1 MRRKNA
7 FTLVEVLIT
16 VVIIGILASLS
27 FYFYKQAV
35 DKAKANEAIV
45 NVKTISDAEKTKRA
59 EIDKYLAANN
69 IEEIN
74 KQLELEI
81 APKYYEYRVAGVT
94 DDNFIVIA
102 KRIGEDIKTSKLPSE
117 LLVIAMDKAG
127 VMQTGYQQY
136 LGESGNAGMGGAGI
150 TTGDSGGG
158 STGGGSTGGGDTGS
172 GLGSSGGSNSGSGGG
187 GGGGSSGGGDS
198 GGGSGGSGSGGGG
211 QTISQ
216 PSYSSEIQ
224 ASLDLLKGSTAGQ
237 YYYDLIY
244 AKSISV
250 IYDDFSKYG
259 QENAGAFWWG
269 IDHNT
274 IYVNQI
280 LKTISPEPAISAL
293 ICHEATHADYS
304 YYPDKWTTSTLAKH
318 PELTES
324 DLHITVYPNDSI
336 DQEYNAFSSQMK
348 TWEELKG
355 TYTDANNDGW
365 QAIYDQGEDYMKAEL
380 KKPEYYAYLP
390 EY

>member
-35 DKAKANEAIV
+35 DKAKANEAVV

-117 LLVIAMDKAG
+117 LLVIAMNKAG

-136 LGESGNAGMGGAGI
+136 LGESGDLGIGGS
-150 TTGDSGGG
+150 TGVTIGNSAGG
-158 STGGGSTGGGDTGS
+158 STGGNYTGS
-172 GLGSSGGSNSGSGGG
+172 GLGSEGSSGGG
-187 GGGGSSGGGDS
+187 SGAGSGGDS
-198 GGGSGGSGSGGGG
+198 GGGSGGSSGSGGGG
-211 QTISQ
+211 GGETVSQ

-224 ASLDLLKGSTAGQ
+224 AALDLLKGSTAGQ

-259 QENAGAFWWG
+259 QENARAFWWG
-269 IDHNT
+269 IEHNT
-274 IYVNQI
+274 IYVNQT
-280 LKTISPEPAISAL
+280 LKTMSPEPAISAL

-324 DLHITVYPNDSI
+324 DLHITVYPGDSI
-336 DQEYNAFSSQMK
+336 DQEYSAFSSQMN
-348 TWEELKG
+348 TWKELKG
-355 TYTDANNDGW
+355 TYTDTNNDGW